1 VFKTSLR
8 TALFVLF
15 ASFAVYGATAIPA
28 SAYQTGKDMV
38 TVALILTVN
47 SLS

>member
-1 VFKTSLR
+1 MTRFSFR
-8 TALFVLF
+8 AAFFVLF
-15 ASFAVYGATAIPA
+15 VSLGAYGASLIPA
-28 SAYQTGKDMV
+28 SAYQAGKELV

>member
-1 VFKTSLR
+1 MFKTSFR
-8 TALFVLF
+8 AVLFVLF
-15 ASFAVYGATAIPA
+15 ASLAVCGAAIPA
-28 SAYQTGKDMV
+28 GALQTGKDMV